1 MSEIIYPSITS
12 VMSISGSLSSV
23 QNLLVISAEATHKLR
38 NIIGWNRFDYP
49 PNRIEM
55 GGWLIGRYI
64 RDDNGHIIQAEVT
77 DILKAECCE
86 GTPTYLEWP
95 AIEDIRLQREF
106 FRIKEDL
113 TLTHPDAGEA
123 LTRIGWWHTHPNSL
137 PVFMSSTDMS
147 TQRLK
152 FFKPHDYS
160 VVLNPHRMTWKAFI
174 GKDAVEVPAIMLID
188 SYIPKAKKKNTT
200 KAKHKSAWNKRKKKK
215 RLNKEKKRKLRR

>member
-12 VMSISGSLSSV
+12 VMSSGGSLSNV
-23 QNLLVISAEATHKLR
+23 QNLLIFSAEAAHKLR
-38 NIIGWNRFDYP
+38 ALIGWNRFDYP
-49 PNRIEM
+49 PNRNEM

-64 RDDNGHIIQAEVT
+64 RDDNGQIVQAEVT
-77 DILKAECCE
+77 DILKAESCE

-106 FRIKEDL
+106 FRIKEEL
-113 TLTHPDAGEA
+113 TLNHPEAGEA

-147 TQRLK
+147 TQHLK
-152 FFKPHDYS
+152 YFKPHDYS
-160 VVLNPHRMTWKAFI
+160 VVLNPHRLIWRAFV

-188 SYIPKAKKKNTT
+188 SYTPKPKKTVSL
-200 KAKHKSAWNKRKKKK
+200 KAKHKSGWNKRKKIKSLK
-215 RLNKEKKRKLRR
+215 REKKMARR

>member
-12 VMSISGSLSSV
+12 IMSNSGSLSNV
-23 QNLLVISAEATHKLR
+23 QNLLIFTPEATQKLR
-38 NIIGWNRFDYP
+38 KCIGWNRFDYP

-64 RDDNGHIIQAEVT
+64 HDENGLIVQAEVT
-77 DILKAECCE
+77 DILHAECCE

-106 FRIKEDL
+106 FRMKDELYTTD
-113 TLTHPDAGEA
+113 HDAGEA
-123 LTRIGWWHTHPNSL
+123 LARIGWWHTHPNGL

-147 TQRLK
+147 TQHLK

-160 VVLNPHRMTWKAFI
+160 VVLNPHRMIWKAFV
-174 GKDAVEVPAIMLID
+174 GNDVYVF
-188 SYIPKAKKKNTT
+188 TT
-200 KAKHKSAWNKRKKKK
+200 K
-215 RLNKEKKRKLRR
+215 